1 MVDLKSSVQFISDA
15 IDVKLLEFGTKVSRV
30 YIVNDENIKTF
41 IDDHK
46 NLHMKV
52 RDLEDTSKRNN
63 LLFDGLLQAQGE
75 DWHGSEAKIKSLS
88 RKN

>member
-15 IDVKLLEFGTKVSRV
+15 IDVKLLEFGTNVSRV

-46 NLHMKV
+46 NLHIKV

-63 LLFDGLLQAQGE
+63 LRFDGLL
-75 DWHGSEAKIKSLS
+75 
-88 RKN
+88 

>member
-1 MVDLKSSVQFISDA
+1 MVDLKSSVQFISDT

-63 LLFDGLLQAQGE
+63 LRFDGLL
-75 DWHGSEAKIKSLS
+75 
-88 RKN
+88 

>member
-63 LLFDGLLQAQGE
+63 LRFDGLL
-75 DWHGSEAKIKSLS
+75 
-88 RKN
+88 

>member
-1 MVDLKSSVQFISDA
+1 MKDYRENLTTWPTQSVVLKKEMVDLKSSVQFISDA

-63 LLFDGLLQAQGE
+63 LRFDGLL
-75 DWHGSEAKIKSLS
+75 
-88 RKN
+88 